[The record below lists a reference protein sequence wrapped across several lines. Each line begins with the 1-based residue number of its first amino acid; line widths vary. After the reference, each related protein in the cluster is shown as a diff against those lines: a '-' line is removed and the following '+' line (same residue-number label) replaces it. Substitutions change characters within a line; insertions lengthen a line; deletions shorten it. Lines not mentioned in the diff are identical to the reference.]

1 MDKPRKTIAEH
12 EGNEPLEL
20 VPNVPAVTEADDR
33 AEEDPNEILYDSSTE
48 DD

>member
-1 MDKPRKTIAEH
+1 MEKPKKTIVEH

-33 AEEDPNEILYDSSTE
+33 AEEDPNEILYGSSTE
-48 DD
+48 EG